1 MRASK
6 KQLEFFLK
14 HGSELVGLVDA
25 ASGIRYLSPS
35 FERVLGYDPDSLIG
49 CNPLDYV
56 HPDDIPVL
64 SRHIKRISRSAG
76 ATSTTTHRIRD
87 SGGGWRTMA
96 TTLTNALDIEDVH
109 GIVFNSYDVTG
120 QILSEQQLLES
131 RNQLRDLAAHVESAR
146 EQERIRIA
154 REIHDELGQLLSALK
169 LDLEALSIKYR
180 AGKFAFRKQF
190 TEEIAYLVAKVKLT
204 INTVRRISSELRP
217 AVLDNLGLATALECQ
232 IREFETRTGIRCRY
246 SGLRHILVLGPEQS
260 TAVFRIFQ
268 EILTNVARHAHASAV
283 EIKVETNSDWL
294 TLHVVDTGTG
304 IDPKHLMDP
313 RSLGLLG
320 MRERAMILGGTVRFS
335 QPPTGGTAVT
345 LRIPT
350 GRPRSGC

>member
-1 MRASK
+1 MRASA

-14 HGSELVGLVDA
+14 HGSELVGLVNA

-35 FERVLGYDPDSLIG
+35 CERVLGYDPDSLIG
-49 CNPLDYV
+49 CNPFDYV

-76 ATSTTTHRIRD
+76 ASSTTTHRIRD

-96 TTLTNALDIEDVH
+96 ITLTNAPDIEDAH
-109 GIVFNSYDVTG
+109 GIVFNAYDVTG
-120 QILSEQQLLES
+120 QILSERQLLES

-169 LDLEALSIKYR
+169 LDLEALTTKDC
-180 AGKFAFRKQF
+180 GDFTFRQQF
-190 TEEIAYLVAKVKLT
+190 TEEIASLVAKVKLT

-217 AVLDNLGLATALECQ
+217 AVLDNLGLTTALECQ
-232 IREFETRTGIRCRY
+232 IREFEARTGIRCRY
-246 SGLRHILVLGPEQS
+246 SGLRHNLVLSPEQS

-268 EILTNVARHAHASAV
+268 EILTNVARHAHAVAV
-283 EIKVETNSDWL
+283 EIKLETNPDWL
-294 TLHVVDTGTG
+294 TLHVVDNGIG
-304 IDPKHLMDP
+304 IDPKRLTDP

-350 GRPRSGC
+350 GPPRSGC